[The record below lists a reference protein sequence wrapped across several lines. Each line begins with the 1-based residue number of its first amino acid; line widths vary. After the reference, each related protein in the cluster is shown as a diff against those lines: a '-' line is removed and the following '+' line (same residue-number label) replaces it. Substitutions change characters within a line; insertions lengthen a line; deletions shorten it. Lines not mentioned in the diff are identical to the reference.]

1 MLVVVLSSF
10 FSSICFICRNV
21 GLSCAHIYEILCVL
35 TAKDCGVA
43 YDLAKCRRESRIN
56 GGFTHLKSH
65 LSLKGDINV
74 LA

>member
-1 MLVVVLSSF
+1 MWGSHVL
-10 FSSICFICRNV
+10 
-21 GLSCAHIYEILCVL
+21 HIYEILCVL

-56 GGFTHLKSH
+56 GGFTHLKTH
-65 LSLKGDINV
+65 LSLKGDIKV